1 MKINIKAT
9 NIELSPSIKE
19 YIETKIGS
27 LEKFIKA
34 SPYEVWV
41 EVGKTTHHHH
51 KGQVFRAEVQ
61 LKLPGKGLRA
71 ESIKDE
77 LHLAIDKAK
86 DELQEELKRYKEKQI
101 SEIKKGARVFKDE
114 LHLSEEAK

>member
-9 NIELSPSIKE
+9 NFKLTPSINE
-19 YIETKIGS
+19 YIGIKIGS

-34 SPYEVWV
+34 SPWEVWV

-61 LKLPGKGLRA
+61 LKLPGKGLRV
-71 ESIKDE
+71 ESIKDDI
-77 LHLAIDKAK
+77 HLAIDEVK
-86 DELQEELKRYKEKQI
+86 DELQRKLKQYQEKQI
-101 SEIKKGARVFKDE
+101 TETKKGARIFKEE
-114 LHLSEEAK
+114 LHLSE

>member
-9 NIELSPSIKE
+9 NFKLTPSINK
-19 YIETKIGS
+19 YIEIKISS

-34 SPYEVWV
+34 SPYETWV

-61 LKLPGKGLRA
+61 LKLPGKSIRV
-71 ESIKDE
+71 ESIKDDI
-77 LHLAIDKAK
+77 HLAVDEVK
-86 DELQEELKRYKEKQI
+86 DELQRKLKQYQEKQI
-101 SEIKKGARVFKDE
+101 SKAKKGARAFKKE
-114 LHLSEEAK
+114 LHLSE